1 MLLSQSVGAP
11 GHTVDIIITTMI
23 HSFIHSGIYIAP
35 LQGNYSEALPTPTR
49 PKRTV
54 LSLVRKV
61 SGRLPGCRRSSRGRP
76 FQIIGPATE
85 KARFC
90 IVAVRAKGT
99 IVFIILCLSN
109 CMNFYYQTEVLVFSI
124 SPKSCSQFQNSKLL

>member
-1 MLLSQSVGAP
+1 MHLLKYANEYLP
-11 GHTVDIIITTMI
+11 LNVDGL

-49 PKRTV
+49 PKITV

-61 SGRLPGCRRSSRGRP
+61 SSRLPGCRCSSRGRP

-99 IVFIILCLSN
+99 IKTPFSAERRRRRPGTTEIKQQRLPHSLSTDLF
-109 CMNFYYQTEVLVFSI
+109 FYF
-124 SPKSCSQFQNSKLL
+124 F

>member
-85 KARFC
+85 KARLC

-99 IVFIILCLSN
+99 IRTPFSAERRRRRPGT
-109 CMNFYYQTEVLVFSI
+109 TEIKQQS
-124 SPKSCSQFQNSKLL
+124 SRR